1 VRQRTTPDGST
12 RESDE
17 NLSANADT
25 GKIVAAELTTND
37 VDDGSQSGRC
47 SIERRV
53 QSLHSPAMGLTT
65 ETTFMVQ
72 LLSVT
77 LVLR

>member
-1 VRQRTTPDGST
+1 LTRTRRSW
-12 RESDE
+12 RKL

-25 GKIVAAELTTND
+25 GEIVAAELTTND
-37 VDDGSQSGRC
+37 VDDGSQVGPLLDRAAG
-47 SIERRV
+47 

>member
-1 VRQRTTPDGST
+1 
-12 RESDE
+12 
-17 NLSANADT
+17 
-25 GKIVAAELTTND
+25 LTTND
-37 VDDGSQSGRC
+37 VDDGSQVGPLLDRG
-47 SIERRV
+47 RV

>member
-1 VRQRTTPDGST
+1 MSMTAR
-12 RESDE
+12 
-17 NLSANADT
+17 
-25 GKIVAAELTTND
+25 K
-37 VDDGSQSGRC
+37 SGRC

-53 QSLHSPAMGLTT
+53 QSLHSPAMGLAT

-72 LLSVT
+72 LLSVA

>member
-1 VRQRTTPDGST
+1 MMSMTAR
-12 RESDE
+12 
-17 NLSANADT
+17 
-25 GKIVAAELTTND
+25 K
-37 VDDGSQSGRC
+37 SGRC

-65 ETTFMVQ
+65 ETTFLVQ